1 MSKFRITQDG
11 VEVASGVT
19 SAEIGPA
26 IAAHLTKQINSEINT
41 ADYGAEEAVQWLDAY
56 PDYPTT
62 HVYPLDLIGVGEYE
76 VTRMED

>member
-19 SAEIGPA
+19 SAEIGGA
-26 IAAHLTKQINSEINT
+26 IAAHLAKQIDFEINT
-41 ADYGAEEAVQWLDAY
+41 AEFGEEQAVQWLDEY
-56 PDYPTT
+56 PDHPST
-62 HVYPLDLIGVGEYE
+62 HVYPLDLIGVGEYV